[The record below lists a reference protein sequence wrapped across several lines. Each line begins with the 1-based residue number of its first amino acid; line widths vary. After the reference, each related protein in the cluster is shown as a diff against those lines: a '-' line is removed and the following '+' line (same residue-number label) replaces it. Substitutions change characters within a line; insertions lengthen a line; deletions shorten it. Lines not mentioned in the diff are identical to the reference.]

1 MFNVD
6 NPGADRRKFRRYKLT
21 LNAFYRIDAPIYV
34 RMWYGDQEFEAYTM
48 DISEGGIGLLTNLDI
63 PVSSTL
69 IIKITLF
76 KLDRDGKV
84 VYFSP
89 GELVGEVRSK
99 AEQDDKKNYR
109 LSISFVHIDS
119 VVASEISQ
127 FIASSC

>member
-1 MFNVD
+1 MHNVD
-6 NPGADRRKFRRYKLT
+6 NPGSDRRRFRRYKLT
-21 LNAFYRIDAPIYV
+21 LNAFYRIDTPMYV
-34 RMWYGDQEFEAYTM
+34 RMWYGDQEFEAYTL

-89 GELVGEVRSK
+89 GELAGEVRSK
-99 AEQDDKKNYR
+99 AQQDKKSYR

-119 VVASEISQ
+119 AVATQISE
-127 FIASSC
+127 FIASSR

>member
-1 MFNVD
+1 MYNVD
-6 NPGADRRKFRRYKLT
+6 NPGTDRRRFRRYKLT
-21 LNAFYRIDAPIYV
+21 LNAFYRIDAPMYV
-34 RMWYGDQEFEAYTM
+34 RMWYGDQEFEAYTL

-89 GELVGEVRSK
+89 GELAGEVRYKAAQDSK
-99 AEQDDKKNYR
+99 SYR
-109 LSISFVHIDS
+109 LNISFVHIDT
-119 VVASEISQ
+119 VIATQISQ
-127 FIASSC
+127 FIASSR

>member
-1 MFNVD
+1 MHNVD
-6 NPGADRRKFRRYKLT
+6 NPGNDRRRFRRYKLT
-21 LNAFYRIDAPIYV
+21 LNAFYRIDTPMYV
-34 RMWYGDQEFEAYTM
+34 RMWYGDQEFEAYTL

-89 GELVGEVRSK
+89 GELAGEVRSK
-99 AEQDDKKNYR
+99 AAQDQKNYR
-109 LSISFVHIDS
+109 LSISFVHINS
-119 VVASEISQ
+119 VVATQISE
-127 FIASSC
+127 FIASSR